1 MISWHIESGLS
12 GLVKTLGKLTFAPV
26 ILHIRNNEIIAY
38 RAKTATPPHIKVN
51 KTIPSC
57 AIAYESPKIPDPRIA
72 LIKLNTDNANP
83 AFPVPLNE
91 ISFHFYNSDYL

>member
-1 MISWHIESGLS
+1 MKSGLS

-26 ILHIRNNEIIAY
+26 ILHIRNSKIIAY

-72 LIKLNTDNANP
+72 FIKLNTDNANP

-91 ISFHFYNSDYL
+91 IYFHNSDYL